1 MKLVILDGYTE
12 NPGDLSW
19 DGLRELA
26 EVTVYDRTSLTDPA
40 QTIARIADAEIVL
53 TNKTPLPRAV
63 FEACPNIKMVGVLA
77 TGYNVVDIACARE
90 RGIPVC
96 NVPAYGTASVSQY
109 AIALLLEACHHIGHH
124 SDAVHAG
131 RWASCPDWCFWD
143 YPLIELEHK
152 TIGIIGFCR
161 IGQSTGRIA
170 KALGM
175 RVLAYDVFPTDA
187 GRAVGEYVD
196 LDTLLAASDVIAL
209 HCNLTPENEKIICR
223 ENIAKMKDG
232 VILVNNARGQLVAEQ
247 DLADALNSGKVAAA
261 ALDVVSTE
269 PIRSDNPLLQAKTV
283 SSPRTSPGPPSKA
296 ASASWTAPSATSAN
310 SSPAPRKITC
320 GGKFPDYET
329 HRILIEIRWV
339 FCAEASSVF
348 WFGGCLSCIALRSIT
363 RIKTARSSCG
373 WPGNFMGS
381 RADDAVGLELL
392 FGDDVHVGHLADA
405 ELFGQAVVIEAG
417 AAGQDLD
424 ALALQR
430 LQILERGRAFTG
442 DGRAGVVKQDRR
454 GQRLLLRE
462 REQERLEQGSAEL
475 LVPLAHVVGRDDDD
489 GLFLRRRGS
498 AGDRLLLRQLR
509 ALRRGDGD
517 AVFGVRDRL
526 DLDAAAL
533 ALGQPS
539 EILHRRFIVD
549 QRLHAPRAAERL
561 QRPQRLHDR
570 QRAGLPHRIDPDHNP
585 SSFVLLSEI

>member
-124 SDAVHAG
+124 SDAVHTG

-152 TIGIIGFCR
+152 TIGIIGFGR

-187 GRAVGEYVD
+187 GRAVGEYVE

-223 ENIAKMKDG
+223 ENLAKMKDG

-269 PIRSDNPLLQAKTV
+269 PIRSDNPLLQAKNCILT
-283 SSPRTSPGPPSKA
+283 PHI
-296 ASASWTAPSATSAN
+296 SWAPIES
-310 SSPAPRKITC
+310 RQ
-320 GGKFPDYET
+320 
-329 HRILIEIRWV
+329 RILDCTIRNV
-339 FCAEASSVF
+339 RQF
-348 WFGGCLSCIALRSIT
+348 LSGT
-363 RIKTARSSCG
+363 PENNVWG
-373 WPGNFMGS
+373 
-381 RADDAVGLELL
+381 
-392 FGDDVHVGHLADA
+392 
-405 ELFGQAVVIEAG
+405 
-417 AAGQDLD
+417 
-424 ALALQR
+424 
-430 LQILERGRAFTG
+430 
-442 DGRAGVVKQDRR
+442 
-454 GQRLLLRE
+454 
-462 REQERLEQGSAEL
+462 
-475 LVPLAHVVGRDDDD
+475 
-489 GLFLRRRGS
+489 
-498 AGDRLLLRQLR
+498 
-509 ALRRGDGD
+509 
-517 AVFGVRDRL
+517 
-526 DLDAAAL
+526 
-533 ALGQPS
+533 
-539 EILHRRFIVD
+539 
-549 QRLHAPRAAERL
+549 
-561 QRPQRLHDR
+561 
-570 QRAGLPHRIDPDHNP
+570 
-585 SSFVLLSEI
+585 